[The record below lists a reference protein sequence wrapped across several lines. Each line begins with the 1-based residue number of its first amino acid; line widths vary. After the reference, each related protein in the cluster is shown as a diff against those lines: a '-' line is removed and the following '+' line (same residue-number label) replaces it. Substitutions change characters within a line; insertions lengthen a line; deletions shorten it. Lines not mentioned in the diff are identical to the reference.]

1 MSAMDTMKIIPLK
14 HLSPTQWRAF
24 LDGQKEAAKVWMICR
39 DRHREARA
47 QGQRWP
53 GKVELQQATK
63 GQVALH
69 SQSIQMVCHAFLANV
84 ETAKKLRKE
93 HPSRKARYPWRDKT
107 FYPIL
112 WPEQA
117 VKYEDGKL
125 TLPMGRGRESVTLS
139 IDLPKAPGSC
149 RIVWND
155 GFELHVSQEQEV
167 LEATGEAKATVD
179 LGQIHQAAVTTS
191 TGKAIVISGRGIRA
205 EKRLRNKSLG
215 EIASKRSKCRKG
227 SRRWKKLSR
236 ARAKVTARSE
246 RRCRDLQHKGT
257 TKVIAFCR
265 EEGVGTLFAG
275 NPDGVQRRDCG
286 RKQNQ
291 RMSQWEF
298 GRDLNY
304 LKYKSQKFGIEFF
317 TGSER
322 GTSSQCP
329 QCGNKQKVSGRHW
342 QCRKC
347 EFAGHRDIV
356 GSVNM
361 HKLAFGEAI
370 SFPKSQTYLRA
381 GAVRC
386 GRRVNNSDNGK
397 TLARSSRPDAGQS
410 CLRLG
415 KKASA
420 GTSGSPGFQAAQA
433 AADGLSR

>member
-1 MSAMDTMKIIPLK
+1 MTAVETVKIIPLK
-14 HLSPTQWRAF
+14 NLLPSQWRSF
-24 LDGQKEAAKVWMICR
+24 QDGQKEAAKVWMICR
-39 DRHREARA
+39 DLHREARKS
-47 QGQRWP
+47 GLKWP
-53 GKVELQQATK
+53 GKTELQKATK
-63 GQVALH
+63 GQAAIH

-93 HPSRKARYPWRDKT
+93 HPKMKARYPWRDKI
-107 FYPIL
+107 FFPIL

-117 VKYEDGKL
+117 VKYDNGKL
-125 TLPMGRGRESVTLS
+125 TLPMGKGRSS
-139 IDLPKAPGSC
+139 IVLTVELEKAPGSC

-155 GFELHVSQEQEV
+155 GFELHVSQEHIVEEV
-167 LEATGEAKATVD
+167 PRDAKATVD

-191 TGKAIVISGRGIRA
+191 TGKALVVSGRGIRS

-215 EIASKRSKCRKG
+215 EIASKRAKCKRG
-227 SRRWKKLSR
+227 SRRWKKLGK
-236 ARAKVTARSE
+236 ARAKVTGRSE

-257 TKVIAFCR
+257 AKVIQFCKD
-265 EEGVGTLFAG
+265 EGVGTLFVG
-275 NPDGVQRRDCG
+275 NPDGVQRKDCG

-304 LKYKSQKFGIEFF
+304 LKHKSQKSSIGFF

-347 EFAGHRDIV
+347 DFKGHRDIV

-361 HKLAFGEAI
+361 HPLAFGVVIE
-370 SFPKSQTYLRA
+370 FPKEQTYLRA
-381 GAVRC
+381 GAVRL
-386 GRRVNNSDNGK
+386 GRKVKNSDQGK
-397 TLARSSRPDAGQS
+397 TSARSSCSDASQS

-415 KKASA
+415 KKA
-420 GTSGSPGFQAAQA
+420 GTGSSGSPDFQAAQA